1 MGLQVAAILLLTHSG
16 ERIAV
21 KYYLNELDKLN
32 LPPAEFQQLATIQTV
47 AGQKKFESIIVGKIA
62 AMQSENSHPLED
74 ILIVND
80 FNIVLNDC
88 GVLVLVVGTKNS
100 NELFLAEVE
109 STVRAV
115 LVEIC
120 GTITENNLYDKLDS
134 VFLLLD
140 QIVDR
145 GLLVEL
151 DTKILCDRIGINV
164 SEFTEHFPINQ
175 AIYTARN
182 NLIKS
187 LLSTT

>member
-145 GLLVEL
+145 G
-151 DTKILCDRIGINV
+151 
-164 SEFTEHFPINQ
+164 
-175 AIYTARN
+175 
-182 NLIKS
+182 
-187 LLSTT
+187 